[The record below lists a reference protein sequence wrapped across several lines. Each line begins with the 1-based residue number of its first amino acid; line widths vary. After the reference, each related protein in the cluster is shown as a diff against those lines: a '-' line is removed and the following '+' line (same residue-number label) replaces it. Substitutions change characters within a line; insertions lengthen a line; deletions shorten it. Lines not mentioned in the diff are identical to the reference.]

1 MKGLLTIS
9 GGMGLVIA
17 THALAQNAPQSAPA
31 KAAQPPNEDPGEIV
45 CERVKEIG
53 SRLIVKKVCMTRLQW
68 REQKIADR
76 QFLDGVQTQL
86 GALRDGG

>member
-1 MKGLLTIS
+1 MKSTATIICGIGL
-9 GGMGLVIA
+9 GIA
-17 THALAQNAPQSAPA
+17 TGALAQSAPQPTPP
-31 KAAQPPNEDPGEIV
+31 KAAQPRQDPGQIV

-68 REQKIADR
+68 QEQKTADR
-76 QFLDGVQTQL
+76 VFTDGVQTQL